1 MAEPNDELC
10 KALRELA
17 GEMRAERESRAKFAA
32 TVKQL
37 ENTVGRFVV
46 AMERQ
51 LSKDTSAQRKADR
64 ILNGL
69 DAGQREAMQAR
80 LAKAHGRK

>member
-1 MAEPNDELC
+1 MAEPKDELC
-10 KALRELA
+10 SALRELA
-17 GEMRAERESRAKFAA
+17 AEMRSERAERAKFAA

-51 LSKDTSAQRKADR
+51 LSSDSAAQRKAER
-64 ILNGL
+64 VINGIETGR
-69 DAGQREAMQAR
+69 AEAMKAR
-80 LAKAHGRK
+80 LSKVYGRK